1 MSIYSHIK
9 SKRWIIVL
17 DLERQDQILS
27 ILSKHGS
34 STVGELAKNLYCSEA
49 TIRRDLITMDHLGLI
64 RRTHGGAMISRN
76 TAQESAF
83 AMREMSML
91 PQKKIICGL
100 ATDLIKDHSTLIL
113 DSSSTVLA
121 LVPML
126 QRFQHLTVITH
137 GIRTALMLSG
147 LDNVDVYVAGGR
159 IQNFSN
165 TILGGM
171 TLDYYDNLNADLAL
185 LSCSGINAKGE
196 ITDDSLETAQLK
208 RLIVKHSKQVALLCD
223 NSKFNQTMMNTA
235 FHLTDVDYLVTEI
248 KPSPAYLDMVSK
260 TECKMIFPK

>member
-1 MSIYSHIK
+1 MSIYNQGQ
-9 SKRWIIVL
+9 SKERFIVL
-17 DLERQDQILS
+17 DLERQDQILA

-34 STVGELAKNLYCSEA
+34 STVGELAKNLYVSEA

-64 RRTHGGAMISRN
+64 RRTHGGAMITRN
-76 TAQESAF
+76 PALESAF

-137 GIRTALMLSG
+137 GIRTALMLSS

-235 FHLTDVDYLVTEI
+235 FRLQDVDYLVTEK
-248 KPSPAYLDMVSK
+248 KPSSDYLEMVSK
-260 TECKMIFPK
+260 TECKMIFQE